1 MTYRTV
7 VVGTDG
13 SATAEVAV
21 RHAGR
26 LAAACGARLVTVT
39 AYTPGRRTGDD
50 PVAAAPDDLRWM
62 LTDRDTAESRARQ
75 GRSIAAGAGVVD
87 VVVRAEPGDPA
98 DVIVATALEFDADLV
113 VVGSVGL
120 TSPATRFL
128 LGSVA
133 GAVAHHAPC
142 DVLVVH
148 TMGHHGEG

>member
-1 MTYRTV
+1 MSYRTL

-26 LAAACGARLVTVT
+26 LAAVAGARLVTVT
-39 AYTPGRRTGDD
+39 AYTPGAGSDG
-50 PVAAAPDDLRWM
+50 AEAAPEELRWM
-62 LTDRDTAESRARQ
+62 LTDRSTAEERARQ
-75 GRSIAAGAGVVD
+75 GRALAHDEGAAE

-98 DVIVATALEFDADLV
+98 DVILATAEEFDADLV
-113 VVGSVGL
+113 VVGSKGL
-120 TSPATRFL
+120 ASPTDRFL

-148 TMGHHGEG
+148 TT